1 MVRVHYLLSTLS
13 PTSGVWYKGLYGPP
27 HMSREVMMRRTVELV
42 TELRG
47 VVEPCLEL
55 YTRGRTRTGSIDIPH
70 TTVVVV
76 FGRTAEFR
84 RVLESIG
91 TTFWVDS
98 AEGFWNGARPQIER
112 KVKTVVTVPGYEQFR
127 VVRKQW
133 TDLGDYWNY
142 MEQSLAWF
150 TLTQGHIFFQELS
163 RYMVETRRKFDE
175 ICRCVDTVMYM
186 DVQRRS
192 VTGPRPP
199 RSQMRE
205 LLWQL
210 EVARL

>member
-1 MVRVHYLLSTLS
+1 
-13 PTSGVWYKGLYGPP
+13 
-27 HMSREVMMRRTVELV
+27 MSRADMMRRTVELV

-47 VVEPCLEL
+47 VVESCLEF

-70 TTVVVV
+70 TTVVAV

-142 MEQSLAWF
+142 MEQILAWF
-150 TLTQGHIFFQELS
+150 TLNQGHIFFQELS
-163 RYMVETRRKFDE
+163 RYMAEIRRKLDE
-175 ICRCVDTVMYM
+175 IWRCVDTVMYM

-192 VTGPRPP
+192 VTGPRPQRP
-199 RSQMRE
+199 Y
-205 LLWQL
+205 
-210 EVARL
+210 